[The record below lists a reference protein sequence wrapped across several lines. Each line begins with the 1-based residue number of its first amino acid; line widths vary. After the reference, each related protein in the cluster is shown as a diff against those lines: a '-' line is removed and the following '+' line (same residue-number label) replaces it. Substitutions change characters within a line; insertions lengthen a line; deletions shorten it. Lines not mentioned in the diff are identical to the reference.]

1 MRLKRLYA
9 QPCCGI
15 IARFNQL
22 RREMEYR
29 YLGKS
34 SLKVSPLCLGTMMFG
49 DRTDFKESER
59 IVKSARE
66 AGVNFIDTADPY
78 AKGESERV
86 VGKLIGAERDY
97 WVLASKA
104 GNPLSESPN
113 EARLSRKWL
122 MQACEASLQR
132 MQTDYMD
139 IFYLHRDFEDRPLE
153 ETIATVGDLIRSG
166 KIRYF
171 GISNFRGWRIAE
183 VVRLCRNMHV
193 PQPIVCQPYYNA
205 LNRQPEVEILSA
217 CNNYGIGVVP
227 YSPIA
232 RGVLTG
238 KYTPGGKVPAGSR
251 ADRKD
256 KRMMETEFREESF
269 VIAQQFVAHAKKRGL
284 TPGQFAF
291 AWVLANRIVDSVIG
305 GPRTLE
311 QWEEYYGAL
320 DYRLDQADE
329 DFVDSLVSPGHP
341 STPGFSDPH
350 YPFYGRLK
358 RGD

>member
-1 MRLKRLYA
+1 
-9 QPCCGI
+9 
-15 IARFNQL
+15 
-22 RREMEYR
+22 MEYR

-34 SLKVSPLCLGTMMFG
+34 SLKVSPLCIGTMMFG
-49 DRTDFKESER
+49 DRTDIKEAGR
-59 IVKSARE
+59 IVESARK

-78 AKGESERV
+78 AKGESERI
-86 VGKLIGAERDY
+86 VGKLIASERDY

-113 EARLSRKWL
+113 EMGLSRKWL
-122 MQACEASLQR
+122 TQACNNSLQR
-132 MQTDYMD
+132 LNTDYMD
-139 IFYLHRDFEDRPLE
+139 IFYLHRDFEDRGIE
-153 ETIATVGDLIRSG
+153 EAIETVGDLIRSG

-183 VVRLCRNMHV
+183 VIRLCRETGV
-193 PQPIVCQPYYNA
+193 PQPVVCQPYYNA
-205 LNRQPEVEILSA
+205 MNRQPEVEILPA

-238 KYTPGGKVPAGSR
+238 KYKPGEAPPADTR
-251 ADRKD
+251 AGRKD
-256 KRMMETEFREESF
+256 KRMMETEFREESL
-269 VIAQQFVAHAKKRGL
+269 VIAQKFVEHARKKGI

-291 AWVLANRIVDSVIG
+291 AWVLENRIIDSVIG

-320 DYRLDQADE
+320 DYRLDEDDE
-329 DFVDSLVSPGHP
+329 DFIDSLVSPGHP
-341 STPGFSDPH
+341 SSPGFTDPQ
-350 YPFYGRLK
+350 YPFFGRLK
-358 RGD
+358 RSD